1 MSVWAIVLAAGSGSR
16 YGGDSPKQYETLL
29 GRRVLDWS
37 MEPARATCD
46 GVVLVVGEDFLAR
59 DEPEA
64 DVVVQGGE
72 TRSGSVRAGLAVVP
86 SDADIVVVHDSAR
99 PLADVGL
106 FDAVIEGVLAGSDA
120 VVPAVPVTDTLK
132 RLDDTGRVLET
143 LDRDELVAVQTP
155 QAFRADVL
163 RDAHTGDPEASDDA
177 ALVEDVEGTVLVV
190 PGDPRNLKITFAH
203 DLLAAELY
211 LT

>member
-46 GVVLVVGEDFLAR
+46 GVVLVVAEDFLAR

-64 DVVVQGGE
+64 DVVVQGAE

-120 VVPAVPVTDTLK
+120 AVPAVPVTDTLK

-163 RDAHTGDPEASDDA
+163 RAAHAGDPEATDDA

-211 LT
+211 LR

>member
-86 SDADIVVVHDSAR
+86 SDADIIVVHDSAR

-120 VVPAVPVTDTLK
+120 AVPAVPVTDTLK
-132 RLDDTGRVLET
+132 RLDDTGRVIET
-143 LDRDELVAVQTP
+143 LDRDEVVAVQTP

-163 RDAHTGDPEASDDA
+163 RDAHAGDPEATDDA

-211 LT
+211 LS

>member
-59 DEPEA
+59 DEPDA

-72 TRSGSVRAGLAVVP
+72 TRSSSVRAGLAVVP
-86 SDADIVVVHDSAR
+86 RDADIVVVHDSAR

-120 VVPAVPVTDTLK
+120 AVPAVPVTDTLK

-143 LDRDELVAVQTP
+143 LDRDELVSVQTP

-163 RDAHTGDPEASDDA
+163 RDAHVGEPEASDDA
-177 ALVEDVEGTVLVV
+177 ALVEDIGGTVLVV

-211 LT
+211 LS